1 VSKPGLV
8 AQQEVDDAQ
17 GKDLA
22 EASQVDA
29 GQAAL
34 EAAQGKL
41 DASQSKLVH
50 DQALFAYA
58 RITAPFA
65 GVVTERYANFGTLMQ
80 AGIGSSTQ
88 ALPLVRLSQDNLF
101 RLVIPV
107 PESDVAYIR
116 VGDPVELRVPSL
128 NRVVP
133 GKVARFSVDVRA
145 DTRTMHTEVDVPN
158 PDRILIPGVY
168 AEATL
173 TLEKK
178 INVYALPLQAVTV
191 IGSQG
196 SVYIVNSAD
205 EIESRQLKLGMRTP
219 TEIEIESGVQEGDQV
234 VTSDRSQL
242 KVGQK
247 VQPQVIEGVENQ
259 EQE

>member
-1 VSKPGLV
+1 
-8 AQQEVDDAQ
+8 
-17 GKDLA
+17 
-22 EASQVDA
+22 
-29 GQAAL
+29 
-34 EAAQGKL
+34 
-41 DASQSKLVH
+41 
-50 DQALFAYA
+50 
-58 RITAPFA
+58 
-65 GVVTERYANFGTLMQ
+65 
-80 AGIGSSTQ
+80 
-88 ALPLVRLSQDNLF
+88 
-101 RLVIPV
+101 
-107 PESDVAYIR
+107 
-116 VGDPVELRVPSL
+116 
-128 NRVVP
+128 
-133 GKVARFSVDVRA
+133 
-145 DTRTMHTEVDVPN
+145 MHTEVDVPN